1 MVRSWLSIQKSKE
14 RNKKLKTGAMKRNQ
28 VRNQV
33 SDYVE
38 YEFDRLH
45 RRIGDRMV
53 YPLAAVEGA
62 VQGVAR
68 GVHNMVRHN
77 KHHSDRVTGG
87 HGRCNCNSAKPHGH
101 GSAYAHPVGPYE
113 CWGYTPPP
121 ATSLPPPGPPPPP
134 PPQFQYHPAFPMP
147 CRPPY

>member
-1 MVRSWLSIQKSKE
+1 MR
-14 RNKKLKTGAMKRNQ
+14 RNQ

-45 RRIGDRMV
+45 RRIADRMV

-68 GVHNMVRHN
+68 GVHNLVTH
-77 KHHSDRVTGG
+77 KHPTDRATCN
-87 HGRCNCNSAKPHGH
+87 HCRCNCSSKPHGF
-101 GSAYAHPVGPYE
+101 AFVQAVGPYE
-113 CWGYTPPP
+113 CYGYPPP
-121 ATSLPPPGPPPPP
+121 PPPPSAASLPPPPPPA
-134 PPQFQYHPAFPMP
+134 PPQFQYHPAFPVP